1 MPDNLY
7 TTYKLDRKGLAGK
20 QVLRFSTPGR
30 TTKGL
35 IPSTRVRR
43 QPSQGAAPILLHST
57 LRRPRRPHT
66 TDLFNH

>member
-7 TTYKLDRKGLAGK
+7 TTYKLDRKGLTGK
-20 QVLRFSTPGR
+20 RVLRISTPGR

-35 IPSTRVRR
+35 IPSTRIRR
-43 QPSQGAAPILLHST
+43 QPSQGTAVSHST
-57 LRRPRRPHT
+57 LRRTRRPHT